1 MKNYQIVQMVEGF
14 REARDQWIELAIKR
28 DSVEAAKHIMSC
40 NAKIEL
46 MLTLWNWSDE
56 SVEYPH
62 NF

>member
-1 MKNYQIVQMVEGF
+1 MNNRQIVQHVKGF
-14 REARDQWIELAIKR
+14 REARDGWIESAIKR

-46 MLTLWNWSDE
+46 LLTMWNWSDE
-56 SVEYPH
+56 TVEYPH